1 MADQP
6 FQLDGQQL
14 AKICKHS
21 LPGLDDELLLSKLQ
35 SLNPDYPVRLAKTGE
50 EWYRLGG
57 IVDMEGNRIASDLIE
72 WTERTYIECGKN
84 LQTLIDHAREQK
96 LIATRQ
102 TGNTLHFV
110 VQTGSKAEQFIQIDI
125 DKTHEMSDRLL
136 VSEHT
141 PPDDLEE
148 FIDPLEPECIETF
161 CIGTSAIAPGMAL
174 PPASMQS
181 SRYSYRRKTDVSI
194 FMDEINKY
202 HIEEHPVQRFMD
214 DWNRSS
220 AQQKAVLSDDWIVRP
235 FRHTGRFGEQQINVE
250 IVNTQRKN
258 VPQLDDIH
266 GKKGV
271 SLHNLLTRFDRQAGY
286 PFAWFFYM
294 VKGKLVSSHSGVA
307 VFKDISG
314 DFSYLPERDVAVL
327 KDWVSTPYSV

>member
-1 MADQP
+1 MSDQP
-6 FQLDGQQL
+6 FTLDGQQL
-14 AKICKHS
+14 AKICKQT
-21 LPGLDDELLLSKLQ
+21 LPDPDDQLLLATLQ
-35 SLNPDYPVRLAKTGE
+35 SLNPKYPMRLAKTGE

-57 IVDMEGNRIASDLIE
+57 VIDRDGNRIANDLVE

-84 LQTLIDHAREQK
+84 LQTLIDHARQQQ

-110 VQTGSKAEQFIQIDI
+110 VQTGSKAEEFVQIDI
-125 DKTHEMSDRLL
+125 DKTNEISDRLL
-136 VSEHT
+136 VSEHN
-141 PPDDLEE
+141 PPEDLEE
-148 FIDPLEPECIETF
+148 FIDPLEPECIQTSWF
-161 CIGTSAIAPGMAL
+161 GTP
-174 PPASMQS
+174 
-181 SRYSYRRKTDVSI
+181 RYSYRRKADVSI

-220 AQQKAVLSDDWIVRP
+220 AQQKTALSDDWIIRP
-235 FRHTGRFGEQQINVE
+235 YRNTGRFGEQIINVE
-250 IVNTQRKN
+250 IVNVQQKH
-258 VPQLDDIH
+258 VPQLDDIA
-266 GKKGV
+266 GKKGT

-294 VKGKLVSSHSGVA
+294 IKGKLVSPQSGLA
-307 VFKDISG
+307 VFKDVSG

-327 KDWVSTPYSV
+327 KDWVNTPYRV

>member
-1 MADQP
+1 MAEQL

-14 AKICKHS
+14 AKICKRT
-21 LPGLDDELLLSKLQ
+21 LPDQYDDTLLSKLQ
-35 SLNPDYPVRLAKTGE
+35 ELNPDYPIRLARIGE

-57 IVDMEGNRIASDLIE
+57 VVDMEGKRIANDLIE
-72 WTERTYIECGKN
+72 WTERTYIGCGKN

-102 TGNTLHFV
+102 TGNTLHIV
-110 VQTGSKAEQFIQIDI
+110 IQTGCKAEQFVQIDI
-125 DKTHEMSDRLL
+125 DKTHEVSDRLL
-136 VSEHT
+136 VNEHN
-141 PPDDLEE
+141 PPEDLEE

-161 CIGTSAIAPGMAL
+161 CIGTS
-174 PPASMQS
+174 
-181 SRYSYRRKTDVSI
+181 RYSYRRKTDVAI

-202 HIEEHPVQRFMD
+202 HSTEHPAQRFMD

-220 AQQKAVLSDDWIVRP
+220 AQQKAVFSDDWIVRP
-235 FRHTGRFGEQQINVE
+235 FRNTGRFGEQIINVE
-250 IVNTQRKN
+250 IINTQQKN
-258 VPQLDDIH
+258 VPQLENIN

-294 VKGKLVSSHSGVA
+294 VKDKLVSPHSGTA

-327 KDWVSTPYSV
+327 KDWINTPYSV

>member
-14 AKICKHS
+14 AKICKYT
-21 LPGLDDELLLSKLQ
+21 LPDPSDELLLSKLQ
-35 SLNPDYPVRLAKTGE
+35 SLNPDYPIRLSKTGE

-57 IVDMEGNRIASDLIE
+57 IVDMAGNRIANDLIE

-84 LQTLIDHAREQK
+84 LQTLIDHARDKK

-110 VQTGSKAEQFIQIDI
+110 IQTGIKAEQFIQIDI

-136 VSEHT
+136 VGEHN

-148 FIDPLEPECIETF
+148 FIDPLEPEYIETF
-161 CIGTSAIAPGMAL
+161 CIGAA
-174 PPASMQS
+174 
-181 SRYSYRRKTDVSI
+181 RYSYRRKTDVAI

-202 HIEEHPVQRFMD
+202 HIEEHPVQRFMG

-220 AQQKAVLSDDWIVRP
+220 ALQKAVLSNDWIVRP
-235 FRHTGRFGEQQINVE
+235 FRHTGRFGEQIINIE
-250 IVNTQRKN
+250 IINTQQKH
-258 VPQLDDIH
+258 VPQLENIN

-294 VKGKLVSSHSGVA
+294 VKGKLVSPHSGLA

>member
-1 MADQP
+1 MKQMGMRNRKKTMANQP

-14 AKICKHS
+14 AKICKQT
-21 LPGLDDELLLSKLQ
+21 LPGQDDVLLLSTLQ
-35 SLNPDYPVRLAKTGE
+35 SLIPDYPIRLARIGD

-57 IVDMEGNRIASDLIE
+57 IVDMEGNRIASNLIE

-84 LQTLIDHAREQK
+84 LQALIDHARGQK

-136 VSEHT
+136 VSEHN
-141 PPDDLEE
+141 PPEDLEE

-161 CIGTSAIAPGMAL
+161 CIGTS
-174 PPASMQS
+174 
-181 SRYSYRRKTDVSI
+181 RYSYRRKTDVAI
-194 FMDEINKY
+194 FMDEINKH

-235 FRHTGRFGEQQINVE
+235 FRHTGRFGEQIINVE
-250 IVNTQRKN
+250 IVNTQQKQM
-258 VPQLDDIH
+258 PQLDDIH

-294 VKGKLVSSHSGVA
+294 VKGKLVSSHSGLA

>member
-14 AKICKHS
+14 AKICKHT
-21 LPGLDDELLLSKLQ
+21 LPGPNDELLLSKLQ

-57 IVDMEGNRIASDLIE
+57 IVDMEGNRIAGNLIE

-110 VQTGSKAEQFIQIDI
+110 VQTGSKAQQFIQIDI
-125 DKTHEMSDRLL
+125 DKTHEISDRLL
-136 VSEHT
+136 VNERNL
-141 PPDDLEE
+141 PEDLEE
-148 FIDPLEPECIETF
+148 FIDPLESECIETF
-161 CIGTSAIAPGMAL
+161 CIGTS
-174 PPASMQS
+174 
-181 SRYSYRRKTDVSI
+181 RYSYRRKTDVAI

-202 HIEEHPVQRFMD
+202 HVEEHPVQRFID

-220 AQQKAVLSDDWIVRP
+220 ALQKAVLSDDWIVRP
-235 FRHTGRFGEQQINVE
+235 FRHTGRFGEQIINVE
-250 IVNTQRKN
+250 IVNTQQKN
-258 VPQLDDIH
+258 VPQLDDVH
-266 GKKGV
+266 GKKGLP
-271 SLHNLLTRFDRQAGY
+271 LHNLLTRFDRQAGY

-294 VKGKLVSSHSGVA
+294 VKGKLVSPNSGVA

-327 KDWVSTPYSV
+327 KDWVNTPYSV

>member
-14 AKICKHS
+14 AKICRHT
-21 LPGLDDELLLSKLQ
+21 LPDLDDDALLSKLQ
-35 SLNPDYPVRLAKTGE
+35 ELNPAYPIRLAKTAE

-57 IVDMEGNRIASDLIE
+57 IVDMAGNRIANDLVE
-72 WTERTYIECGKN
+72 WTERTFIECGKN
-84 LQTLIDHAREQK
+84 LQTLIDHAREKK

-110 VQTGSKAEQFIQIDI
+110 IQTGRKAEQFIQIDI
-125 DKTHEMSDRLL
+125 DKIHEMSDRLL
-136 VSEHT
+136 VDEHN
-141 PPDDLEE
+141 PPEDLEE

-161 CIGTSAIAPGMAL
+161 CIGAA
-174 PPASMQS
+174 
-181 SRYSYRRKTDVSI
+181 RYSYRRKTDVAI

-202 HIEEHPVQRFMD
+202 HIEEHPVHRFME

-220 AQQKAVLSDDWIVRP
+220 ALQKAILSDDWIVRP
-235 FRHTGRFGEQQINVE
+235 FRHTGRFGEQIINVE
-250 IVNTQRKN
+250 IINTQQKN
-258 VPQLDDIH
+258 MPQLENIS

-294 VKGKLVSSHSGVA
+294 VKGKLVSTHSGIA
-307 VFKDISG
+307 AFKDISG

-327 KDWVSTPYSV
+327 KDWINTPYSV

>member
-14 AKICKHS
+14 AKICKHT
-21 LPGLDDELLLSKLQ
+21 LPGPNDELLLSKLQ

-57 IVDMEGNRIASDLIE
+57 IVDMEGNRIANNLIE

-110 VQTGSKAEQFIQIDI
+110 VQTGSKAQQFIQIDI
-125 DKTHEMSDRLL
+125 DKTHEISDRLL
-136 VSEHT
+136 VNERNL
-141 PPDDLEE
+141 PEDLEE
-148 FIDPLEPECIETF
+148 FIDPLEPKCIETF
-161 CIGTSAIAPGMAL
+161 CIGT
-174 PPASMQS
+174 
-181 SRYSYRRKTDVSI
+181 SRYSYRRKTDVAI

-202 HIEEHPVQRFMD
+202 HVEEHPVQRFID

-220 AQQKAVLSDDWIVRP
+220 ALQKAVLSDDWIVRP
-235 FRHTGRFGEQQINVE
+235 FRHTGRFGEQIINVE
-250 IVNTQRKN
+250 IINTQHKN
-258 VPQLDDIH
+258 VPQLDDVH
-266 GKKGV
+266 GKKGLP
-271 SLHNLLTRFDRQAGY
+271 LHNLLTRFDRQAGY
-286 PFAWFFYM
+286 HFAWFFYM
-294 VKGKLVSSHSGVA
+294 VKGKLVSPNSGVA

-327 KDWVSTPYSV
+327 KDWVNTPYSV